1 MYNMYTLPRFER
13 QMQTDGRKNDRT
25 VILQKIVKLIKS
37 LRISNTCGN
46 IFTKTQNYITENK
59 YNMQAGVGK

>member
-1 MYNMYTLPRFER
+1 
-13 QMQTDGRKNDRT
+13 MQTDGRKNDRT

>member
-1 MYNMYTLPRFER
+1 
-13 QMQTDGRKNDRT
+13 MQTDSRKNDRT

-37 LRISNTCGN
+37 LRLSNTHEN

-59 YNMQAGVGK
+59 YNTQAGVGK